1 MQVLPISRKS
11 PEPAGQEQEGE
22 IVIHKARR
30 LPRPGLLFILVVG
43 VPLLASILY
52 YGFLASDVY
61 VSESQFVIRS
71 PQKPTQT
78 PLGAILQTAGFTNAS
93 DEADVAESFAASRDA
108 LRALNQNGAFAK
120 AYTRP
125 SISIIDRYNP
135 LGLRN
140 SFERLYRYFQTKVSL
155 NQDSSTNALVLQV
168 QAYTP
173 EDAYRF
179 NQQLLDLTEATV
191 NRLNT
196 RGRNDL
202 VQYAQAEVD
211 MAKARS
217 QTAALALAAYR
228 NRSRVVDPQLE
239 AQAQMQMISNLQAQ
253 LIAARTELAQV
264 QRYAPQN
271 PRIPVLQT
279 QIGTIEAQID
289 AELGKVTGGRN
300 SLAGNAVEYQRLTLE
315 SDFADKQL
323 AAALSSLEQA
333 KDDARRKQ
341 AYVERI
347 VQANLPD
354 GPVGP
359 LRLRGIFATLVLSL
373 IAYGILR
380 MLLAGVKEHAQ

>member
-11 PEPAGQEQEGE
+11 PEGAAEQQDGE
-22 IVIHKARR
+22 IFIQKARK
-30 LPRPGLLFILVVG
+30 LPKAGLLFLLVV
-43 VPLLASILY
+43 VLPVLASVLY

-61 VSESQFVIRS
+61 ISESQFVIRS
-71 PQKPTQT
+71 PQKPTQS
-78 PLGAILQTAGFTNAS
+78 PLGAILQTAGFSNAS
-93 DEADVAESFAASRDA
+93 DEADAAQSYAVSRDA
-108 LRALNQNGAFAK
+108 LRALNRDGAFEK

-125 SISIIDRYNP
+125 SISIIDRFNP
-135 LGLRN
+135 LGLHG
-140 SFERLYRYFQTKVSL
+140 SFERLYRYFQGKVSL
-155 NQDSSTNALVLQV
+155 GQDTATNTLVLQV
-168 QAYTP
+168 KAYTP

-179 NQQLLDLTEATV
+179 NRQILDLTEATV
-191 NRLNT
+191 NRLNA
-196 RGRNDL
+196 RGRSDL
-202 VQYAQAEVD
+202 IQYAQSEVEI
-211 MAKARS
+211 AKARS
-217 QTAALALAAYR
+217 QTAALALASYR

-239 AQAQMQMISNLQAQ
+239 AQAQLQMISGLQSQ

-264 QRYAPQN
+264 QRYAPEN

-279 QIGTIEAQID
+279 QIGTIEAEIQK
-289 AELGKVTGGRN
+289 ETGKVTGGRN
-300 SLAGNAVEYQRLTLE
+300 SLAGNTVQYQRLTLE

-347 VQANLPD
+347 VESNLPD
-354 GPVGP
+354 SP
-359 LRLRGIFATLVLSL
+359 LEPRRLRGIFATLVLSL